1 MNKLID
7 NLKEEKPDVLVISGD
22 IYDTSYPSKET
33 IRLFEETIKIINVN
47 MKIPTIITNGNHDGR
62 ERLNYGSTWFE
73 FSQLYIRTQL
83 ELMSTPITINNI
95 NFYTLPFATI
105 SEIKAYFDDDDIKT
119 YEQATQKCIN
129 HISKII
135 DPNQINI
142 LIGHLTIKGG
152 KTSESERPLTIGTV
166 ESVESANFNIFDK
179 VLLGHLHHP
188 FSITDNIVDYSGSLL
203 QYSFS
208 EVNQAKGYKN

>member
-1 MNKLID
+1 
-7 NLKEEKPDVLVISGD
+7 
-22 IYDTSYPSKET
+22 
-33 IRLFEETIKIINVN
+33 

-119 YEQATQKCIN
+119 YKQATQ
-129 HISKII
+129 SV
-135 DPNQINI
+135 
-142 LIGHLTIKGG
+142 LT
-152 KTSESERPLTIGTV
+152 TFRRL
-166 ESVESANFNIFDK
+166 
-179 VLLGHLHHP
+179 
-188 FSITDNIVDYSGSLL
+188 
-203 QYSFS
+203 
-208 EVNQAKGYKN
+208 

>member
-1 MNKLID
+1 
-7 NLKEEKPDVLVISGD
+7 
-22 IYDTSYPSKET
+22 
-33 IRLFEETIKIINVN
+33 

-179 VLLGHLHHP
+179 
-188 FSITDNIVDYSGSLL
+188 Y
-203 QYSFS
+203 Y
-208 EVNQAKGYKN
+208 

>member
-1 MNKLID
+1 MKVIHTADWHLGKILNGKQFLEDQHYILNKLID

-119 YEQATQKCIN
+119 YEQAT
-129 HISKII
+129 
-135 DPNQINI
+135 
-142 LIGHLTIKGG
+142 
-152 KTSESERPLTIGTV
+152 
-166 ESVESANFNIFDK
+166 K
-179 VLLGHLHHP
+179 V
-188 FSITDNIVDYSGSLL
+188 Y
-203 QYSFS
+203 
-208 EVNQAKGYKN
+208 

>member
-1 MNKLID
+1 MKVIHTADWHLGKILNGKQFLEDQHYILNKLID

-95 NFYTLPFATI
+95 NFTHFLLLLLVKLRLTSMMMI
-105 SEIKAYFDDDDIKT
+105 SR
-119 YEQATQKCIN
+119 
-129 HISKII
+129 HMSK
-135 DPNQINI
+135 Q
-142 LIGHLTIKGG
+142 LKSVLT
-152 KTSESERPLTIGTV
+152 TFRRL
-166 ESVESANFNIFDK
+166 
-179 VLLGHLHHP
+179 
-188 FSITDNIVDYSGSLL
+188 
-203 QYSFS
+203 
-208 EVNQAKGYKN
+208 